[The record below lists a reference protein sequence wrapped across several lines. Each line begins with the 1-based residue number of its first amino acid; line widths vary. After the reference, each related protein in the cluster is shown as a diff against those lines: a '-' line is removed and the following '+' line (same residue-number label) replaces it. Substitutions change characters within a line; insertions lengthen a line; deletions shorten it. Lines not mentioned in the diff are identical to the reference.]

1 MADLNPELIAKVAL
15 ELVNEKG
22 ADAFSL
28 RSVAQRLGVTPMAI
42 YHHVN
47 GISGLAELVVDA
59 SLSDV
64 PTDPGSGD
72 WKDDLWTIAEWARE
86 NLARNPEVAQ
96 LRRAHRVWTEG
107 MAKLNT
113 AWVSDW
119 KRSGLPEGAIPL
131 AATSSS
137 MTIFGLLNEGS
148 LMLGRQLA
156 GDMGDA
162 ISERAR
168 RLLTDED
175 GQDELFEFSVRAL
188 IDGVYERALKTEV
201 SKNTTVQPA
210 F

>member
-72 WKDDLWTIAEWARE
+72 WKEDLWTIAQWGKE
-86 NLARNPEVAQ
+86 NLSKNPEIAQ
-96 LRRAHRVWTEG
+96 LRRAHRVWTDN
-107 MAKLNT
+107 MASLNA
-113 AWVSDW
+113 AWVSAW
-119 KRSGLPEGAIPL
+119 KRSGLPVSAIPM

-137 MTIFGLLNEGS
+137 MTIFGLLNEEA
-148 LMLGRQLA
+148 LVRGRQLA

-162 ISERAR
+162 ISDRAR
-168 RLLTDED
+168 TLLSEER
-175 GQDELFEFSVRAL
+175 GQDELFEFTVRAL
-188 IDGVYERALKTEV
+188 IDGIYERALKNSGQEKALIEPV
-201 SKNTTVQPA
+201 A
-210 F
+210 